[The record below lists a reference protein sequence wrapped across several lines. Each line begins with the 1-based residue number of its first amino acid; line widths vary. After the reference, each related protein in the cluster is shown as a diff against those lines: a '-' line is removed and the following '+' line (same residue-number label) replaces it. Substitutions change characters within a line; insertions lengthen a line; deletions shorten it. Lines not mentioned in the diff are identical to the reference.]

1 MQTSPIT
8 VETGLRKGA
17 RIAIIGRLSG
27 MSRREACDLI
37 RQSGAVPLE
46 QCDRMASTIV
56 VGDETAGRGTVASAV
71 REAAQDEA
79 TRRAIQNGQIEVIGE
94 TELWRRLGLVDLVP
108 EIQTLYTP
116 AMMASLLEVDISAI
130 RRWHRRGLIRPTR
143 TVRRLAYFDF
153 RQVVIAR
160 RLAALLREGIS
171 QQALERR
178 LSEWS
183 QQNSG
188 VDGPLGQL
196 AVAAGGRLLLRQEG
210 QSLSSADGQKWFS
223 FVCQT
228 EPKPYTTG
236 HAAPGGPPTEILP
249 LTATAAQ
256 SAARSVEDLVQLAEE
271 LEDGGELEAAAD
283 IYRSALAMARP
294 NPDLCFALAEVL
306 YRLGDIGGARERYSM
321 AIELDEGF
329 VEARANLGCL
339 FSEEGRIDLAIA
351 AFEGAL
357 QSHGDYADA
366 HYHLARTLRQLGRT
380 SEARPHW
387 EAFLELAPNSPWAA
401 EVRLLL
407 ALAEPTDS
415 QPAHEGSAEAAP
427 AS

>member
-1 MQTSPIT
+1 MQTSPVTI
-8 VETGLRKGA
+8 ESGLPSGA

-46 QCDRMASTIV
+46 QCDGTASTIV
-56 VGDETAGRGTVASAV
+56 VGDETAGGGTVASSV
-71 REAAQDEA
+71 RQAAPDES
-79 TRRAIQNGQIEVIGE
+79 TRRAIENGRIEVIGE
-94 TELWRRLGLVDLVP
+94 TELWRRLGLVDLAP

-116 AMMASLLEVDISAI
+116 AMMASLLDVDISAV
-130 RRWHRRGLIRPTR
+130 RRWHRRGLIRPAR

-160 RLAALLREGIS
+160 RLAAILREGIS
-171 QQALERR
+171 QQALERW

-183 QQNSG
+183 QHKSG
-188 VDGPLGQL
+188 VDGPLGHL
-196 AVAAGGRLLLRQEG
+196 AVAAGGRLLLRRDG

-223 FVCQT
+223 FVCET
-228 EPKPYTTG
+228 EPKSHTTG
-236 HAAPGGPPTEILP
+236 STAAGGPPAEILP
-249 LTATAAQ
+249 LTAR
-256 SAARSVEDLVQLAEE
+256 SAARSVEELVQLAEE
-271 LEDGGELEAAAD
+271 LEDDGEFEAAAD

-294 NPDLCFALAEVL
+294 TPDLCFALAEVL
-306 YRLGDIGGARERYSM
+306 YRLGDIGAARERYSM

-366 HYHLARTLRQLGRT
+366 HYHLARTLHQMGRT
-380 SEARPHW
+380 SESRPHL
-387 EAFLELAPNSPWAA
+387 EAFLKLAPNSPWAA

-407 ALAEPTDS
+407 ALAEPIDS
-415 QPAHEGSAEAAP
+415 QPVHEGSAEAAP